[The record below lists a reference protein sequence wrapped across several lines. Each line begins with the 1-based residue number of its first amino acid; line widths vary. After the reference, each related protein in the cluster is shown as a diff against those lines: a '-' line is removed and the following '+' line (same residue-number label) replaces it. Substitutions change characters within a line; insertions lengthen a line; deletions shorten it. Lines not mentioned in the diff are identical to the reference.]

1 MSALI
6 ACKPWGINLEKPLSL
21 TFRLLWV
28 IWILSKGAAPGL
40 KQMLPCLATV
50 SGLIHRKPQRHPQP
64 PYCLPK
70 HDIQEGEK
78 PDKNRTKK
86 AKVNHVKCQAFAPCA
101 PQPASHQ
108 YNFGSQGSTEPQ
120 KQALEK
126 IILNFG
132 FVTQALGCMSA
143 PNPVK
148 LRAALQAPQ
157 NFKCALPKES
167 SYPVI
172 WDSGASMSIS
182 LSCNDFVEPI
192 KSVPFGARVQSL
204 TNGLSI
210 KAQGMLCG
218 LCMTQMAC
226 YEC

>member
-101 PQPASHQ
+101 PQPASHHH
-108 YNFGSQGSTEPQ
+108 NFGREGFTEPQ
-120 KQALEK
+120 KRPLRKSSSIVALSLK
-126 IILNFG
+126 P
-132 FVTQALGCMSA
+132 LGACQH
-143 PNPVK
+143 PT
-148 LRAALQAPQ
+148 
-157 NFKCALPKES
+157 LP
-167 SYPVI
+167 
-172 WDSGASMSIS
+172 
-182 LSCNDFVEPI
+182 C
-192 KSVPFGARVQSL
+192 SVPHFRHSELQTRSAKR
-204 TNGLSI
+204 I
-210 KAQGMLCG
+210 
-218 LCMTQMAC
+218 
-226 YEC
+226 